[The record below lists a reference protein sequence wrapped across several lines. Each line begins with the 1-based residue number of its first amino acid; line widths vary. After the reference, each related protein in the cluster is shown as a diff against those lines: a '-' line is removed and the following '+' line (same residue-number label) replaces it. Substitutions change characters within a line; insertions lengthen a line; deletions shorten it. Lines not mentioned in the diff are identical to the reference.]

1 MSADKPN
8 ILFILTDQMRSTAM
22 GCAGVENVRTPN
34 LDRLAEEGTRFTNAV
49 SNTPA
54 CTPARASL
62 LTGKHVLSHGL
73 VQNDMQLGHNHRA
86 IAHVLTDAGYR
97 CGYIGKWHVDGVNR
111 GAYIPPGPRRQGFDD
126 FWAGTE
132 CNHNYFAGYYY
143 EEKTREPVWFDGYE
157 PDGQSDLAVDFLQN
171 RGRDGDPFCLFV
183 SWSPPHCPYEKVP
196 QMYRDM
202 YPPDEVEL
210 LPNAV
215 DAVLESPESKGT
227 GKVIPADLPSDQ
239 RQDRKREI
247 IGAYYAHVTAMDEC
261 LGRLLE
267 VLDRKGLRE
276 DTIVVFTSDHGDML
290 FSQNRGWKAKPWR
303 ESVGIPLL
311 MRWPGRIPAGRETR
325 GPIGL
330 VDLAPTLL
338 QLAGCAVPPE
348 MEGGHLA
355 GYVRGN
361 EDAAPGSA
369 YINFPCMNGL
379 WTVPAWRG
387 VVTRT
392 HTYAASPEG
401 PWVLYDD
408 RADPFQM
415 ENLVESP
422 DAQHLVA
429 ELDALTRE
437 WLDRTG
443 DDFPPAPEIARRYIE
458 NPNQWNYVGTPP
470 LKEEIRREQEKR
482 NERRASQ

>member
-1 MSADKPN
+1 MAQHPN
-8 ILFILTDQMRSTAM
+8 ILFVITDQMRSTAM
-22 GCAGVENVRTPN
+22 GCADVENVHTPN
-34 LDRLAEEGTRFTNAV
+34 LDQLAEEGARFTNAV

-73 VQNDMQLGHNHRA
+73 VQNDMQLGFGHRT
-86 IAHVLTDAGYR
+86 IANVLTDAGYR

-132 CNHNYFAGYYY
+132 CNHDYFAGYYY
-143 EEKTREPVWFDGYE
+143 DEETREPVWFDGYE
-157 PDGQSDLAVDFLQN
+157 PAGQTDLAVGYLQDQTDN
-171 RGRDGDPFCLFV
+171 DDPFCLFV

-196 QMYRDM
+196 QKYRDM
-202 YPPDEVEL
+202 YPTDKVEL

-227 GKVIPADLPSDQ
+227 GKVIPADLPPDQ
-239 RQDRKREI
+239 RQERKREI

-261 LGRLLE
+261 MGRLLNA
-267 VLDRKGLRE
+267 LDQLGTSE
-276 DTIVVFTSDHGDML
+276 NTIVVFTSDHGDML
-290 FSQNRGWKAKPWR
+290 FSQNRGWKCKPWR

-311 MRWPGRIPAGRETR
+311 MRWPGRIPEGRTGR

-338 QLAGCAVPPE
+338 ELTGCDVPEE
-348 MEGGHLA
+348 MEGGRL
-355 GYVRGN
+355 GDFVLGD
-361 EDAAPGSA
+361 EDAAPESA

-387 VVTRT
+387 VVTPT
-392 HTYAASPEG
+392 HTYAASREG

-408 RADPFQM
+408 TEDPFQM
-415 ENLVESP
+415 KNLAEVP
-422 DAQHLVA
+422 DSQDTVA

-437 WLDRTG
+437 WLWRTE
-443 DDFPPAPEIARRYIE
+443 DDFAPPSMVAERYIE
-458 NPNQWNYVGTPP
+458 EPNHWHFVGTPP
-470 LKEEIRREQEKR
+470 LKEEIREGQEKR
-482 NERRASQ
+482 QSFR